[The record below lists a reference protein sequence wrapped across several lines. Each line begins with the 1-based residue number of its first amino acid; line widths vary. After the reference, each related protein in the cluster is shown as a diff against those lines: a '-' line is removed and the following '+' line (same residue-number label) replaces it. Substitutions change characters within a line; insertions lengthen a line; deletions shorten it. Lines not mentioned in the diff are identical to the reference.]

1 MLKFCR
7 PGNFTYKQ
15 TAILFAK
22 NSKSYKRKAEENL
35 YRLKKHPK
43 NTFHIIFFYIFAP
56 SPLALERAAG
66 DIYG

>member
-15 TAILFAK
+15 IAILFAK
-22 NSKSYKRKAEENL
+22 NSKSYKRKAEENP
-35 YRLKKHPK
+35 KK
-43 NTFHIIFFYIFAP
+43 TLFILFFYTFAP
-56 SPLALERAAG
+56 SPLARERAAG